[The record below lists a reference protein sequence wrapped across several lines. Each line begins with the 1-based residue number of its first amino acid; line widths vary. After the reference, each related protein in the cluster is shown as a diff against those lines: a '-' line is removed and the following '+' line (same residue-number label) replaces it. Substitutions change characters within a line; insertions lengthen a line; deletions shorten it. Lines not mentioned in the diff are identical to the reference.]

1 MSACTWI
8 SKHITVTFWQMQS
21 SLVLVVHGLL
31 CLNRWIKRCI
41 LQSKPLYIT
50 FKATVCL
57 LTCIS
62 KVMSEFW
69 TDELEICG
77 DNHMWSSVSLLADC
91 VVVIWHHYGVFV
103 GFLFIYL
110 FFWLCMWKGN
120 SCIKGKFSVMFFLN
134 FYFSLQRLVSEMSK
148 RPVQEWFSL
157 SLCSIVNCF

>member
-1 MSACTWI
+1 MPSFVQLSKSIVARISVSVTVFNLFLTSACTWI

-77 DNHMWSSVSLLADC
+77 DNHMWSSVSLLAHC
-91 VVVIWHHYGVFV
+91 VVVTWHHYGVLWGLFV
-103 GFLFIYL
+103 C
-110 FFWLCMWKGN
+110 FFVVVCFKGN
-120 SCIKGKFSVMFFLN
+120 SCIKGKFSVMFFL
-134 FYFSLQRLVSEMSK
+134 YFFL
-148 RPVQEWFSL
+148 F
-157 SLCSIVNCF
+157 